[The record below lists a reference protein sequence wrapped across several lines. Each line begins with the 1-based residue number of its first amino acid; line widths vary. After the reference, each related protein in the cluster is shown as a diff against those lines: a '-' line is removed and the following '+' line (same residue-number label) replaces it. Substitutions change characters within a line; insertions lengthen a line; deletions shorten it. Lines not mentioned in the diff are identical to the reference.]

1 MLGSKQDGAGDKAA
15 VFGEELLAGGPHG
28 AQFVISRRSQNA
40 NHRWMGCSS
49 RLAERG
55 RGSWF
60 PLRPKWPG
68 ICSAGHVGLR
78 LHCAGQMP
86 AFPPDP
92 RAGTS
97 TQESPST
104 LGVSRQ
110 QTLSEG
116 GWGWW
121 SCGESKD
128 LPLPGQQRWEK
139 MDSMRPDAEQNDP
152 SWITI

>member
-28 AQFVISRRSQNA
+28 VQFITSRRSQNA

-86 AFPPDP
+86 AFPPDL
-92 RAGTS
+92 RASTS

-110 QTLSEG
+110 QTLSEEDG
-116 GWGWW
+116 GGGAVVKAKTCP
-121 SCGESKD
+121 SLGSRDGK
-128 LPLPGQQRWEK
+128 RW
-139 MDSMRPDAEQNDP
+139 
-152 SWITI
+152 TL